1 MYRSRRAGSAGRSDN
16 LPGRLVKGRFARA
29 RAIPLILAIAGL
41 STLGLSPSSGPSA
54 SPAPSA
60 SPTISSSSSAAA
72 SGPLAS
78 AGAASHAPVL
88 AYYYMWF
95 NAASWT
101 HTKTDVPVLGSYAS
115 TSPAVIKQHVFW
127 AKEAGVD
134 AFIVSWKSTPA
145 LNLALSELVA
155 ECRSQ
160 GLKLVL
166 IYEGLDVNRNPIPT
180 AQVQSDLLWFENQ
193 YGSDP
198 VFNVFGK
205 PAVIWSGTWRFS
217 SADISQVRTQLG
229 APNQILLLGSERSAA
244 DYRPRASLFDGD
256 AYYWSSGDPVTTPGY
271 QKRLTDLA
279 AAVHSGNGLWLAPAA
294 AGFDARLNGGA
305 TVVDRRN
312 GATLTAAWD
321 DALVSNADAIAVISW
336 NEFTENSYVEP
347 SHNYGERY
355 LQVLALLTGA
365 AGPVVHAATATPGA
379 NAPPSPSAKPSSTDT
394 TAVPLAAGRSAPGRG
409 STSDLLASLLVAAV
423 VLGALG
429 VLSFS
434 VRNRLR
440 HAPDRPEM
448 SDRGNPTGRTDSLG
462 RPIR

>member
-1 MYRSRRAGSAGRSDN
+1 
-16 LPGRLVKGRFARA
+16 
-29 RAIPLILAIAGL
+29 
-41 STLGLSPSSGPSA
+41 
-54 SPAPSA
+54 
-60 SPTISSSSSAAA
+60 
-72 SGPLAS
+72 
-78 AGAASHAPVL
+78 
-88 AYYYMWF
+88 MWF

-101 HTKTDVPVLGSYAS
+101 HAKTDVPVLGSYTS

-134 AFIVSWKSTPA
+134 AFIVSWKSTPS

-166 IYEGLDVNRNPIPT
+166 IYEGLDVNRNPVPT

-193 YGSDP
+193 YGADP

-229 APNQILLLGSERSAA
+229 APNRILLLGSDRSAA
-244 DYRPRASLFDGD
+244 EYRPRAGLFDGD
-256 AYYWSSGDPVTTPGY
+256 AYYWSSGDPLATPGY
-271 QKRLTDLA
+271 QKRLSDLA

-294 AGFDARLNGGA
+294 AGFDARLNGG
-305 TVVDRRN
+305 TSVVDRRN

-321 DALVSNADAIAVISW
+321 DAQATNPDGIAVISW

-365 AGPVVHAATATPGA
+365 PGPVVHAATATPGA
-379 NAPPSPSAKPSSTDT
+379 TAPPSPTAQPSSTDT
-394 TAVPLAAGRSAPGRG
+394 TVVPAAAGRSAPGRG
-409 STSDLLASLLVAAV
+409 STTDLLASLLVAAV

-440 HAPDRPEM
+440 HAPDRPEPA
-448 SDRGNPTGRTDSLG
+448 DRQNPTGRTDSLG